1 MSSFALQTGAVFAD
15 RYAVGR
21 CLKIGGMG
29 AVYEVTDQRTNAPR
43 ALKVMNPDFVE
54 DPDLRA
60 RFEQEARIVGQ
71 VESDHLVRTFDAG
84 VDPASGTPFLVME
97 LLRGE
102 ELGAMVKRRGG
113 LPADEALLY
122 LSQAARA
129 IDKTHAAGIVHRDL
143 KPENLFVSKREDGT
157 PCVKVLDFGIAKLVD
172 KGGQSRLTRAAGT
185 PMYMAPEQIQ
195 GKAGVGYSVD
205 LFAIGQIAY
214 TLLVGEPY
222 WREEAKALD
231 MFPLFQTILGG
242 AQERP
247 TERAMRRM
255 NVTLPPTF
263 DAFFQRATAASAD
276 DRFPTA
282 GALVSALA
290 GALGQTAS
298 GRASAVDI
306 PAVPAPPPSQ
316 PGSVP
321 VLPPHSVSPAS
332 ISSPGPITGATA
344 QPVTTSSGLPLGLR
358 KGAGRGKLVFAAV
371 ATATVILIPAAVL
384 MTKASSPPTTASSSS
399 LRSSEPER
407 PAAVAQP
414 PVTSSAFASPS
425 ASPPATTSSTAVA
438 SATTAAAGVPSV
450 SSAPVK
456 PPVPK
461 PVSKRTIF

>member
-29 AVYEVTDQRTNAPR
+29 AVYEVTDLRTNAPR

-113 LPADEALLY
+113 LPVDEALLY

-129 IDKTHAAGIVHRDL
+129 IDKTHANGIVHRDL

-205 LFAIGQIAY
+205 LYAIGQIAY

-247 TERAMRRM
+247 TERATRRM
-255 NVTLPPTF
+255 KVTLPPTF

-282 GALVSALA
+282 GELVSALA

-298 GRASAVDI
+298 GRASAVDV
-306 PAVPAPPPSQ
+306 PAVPAPTPSQ
-316 PGSVP
+316 PSSVP

-384 MTKASSPPTTASSSS
+384 MTKASSSPTAASSS
-399 LRSSEPER
+399 RSSEPQR
-407 PAAVAQP
+407 PAAIAPP
-414 PVTSSAFASPS
+414 PVASSAQQASPS
-425 ASPPATTSSTAVA
+425 SPSSTASTAVA
-438 SATTAAAGVPSV
+438 SATTAVAGVPSV
-450 SSAPVK
+450 SSAPAK